1 MASSS
6 GKKSRV
12 TGPSLGTALWHNWR
26 EYRPDRVCEIFEV
39 SEAYAK
45 LSLRKN
51 RPIAVRNEE
60 ANVFSG
66 LL

>member
-1 MASSS
+1 LHVF
-6 GKKSRV
+6 R
-12 TGPSLGTALWHNWR
+12 NR
-26 EYRPDRVCEIFEV
+26 
-39 SEAYAK
+39 EAYAK